1 MVLPS
6 SMVVKFEKFAPVDGK
21 HAIDIQLTIAAIQDH
36 ISSKSVDVEDYRLD
50 GMDVNSYLPFMTFLQ
65 QQYFD
70 SVRRFQLFHPEP
82 CDAGLWKAGGNGVS
96 QLILI
101 MLTSYRSRC

>member
-6 SMVVKFEKFAPVDGK
+6 SMVVKFDKLAPVNGK
-21 HAIDIQLTIAAIQDH
+21 HAIDIQLAIAAIQDH
-36 ISSKSVDVEDYRLD
+36 ICSKRVDVEDYRLD

-82 CDAGLWKAGGNGVS
+82 GDAGLWKASGNGVS
-96 QLILI
+96 
-101 MLTSYRSRC
+101 